1 MKAASLAL
9 SLLTLSGLAVQIAHA
24 EGALMRAQPAADS
37 VVTEY
42 DGNVITWFSGN
53 VSKRAPTLIVVDG
66 GGNRVDNG
74 DVDLEL
80 GPRSKLSVS
89 TKSLPSGP
97 YVVRYRVLTLDGLVV
112 SGIYRFTIA
121 QP

>member
-24 EGALMRAQPAADS
+24 EGALMRAQPAVDS

-66 GGNRVDNG
+66 KGNRVDNG

-89 TKSLPSGP
+89 TQSLPSGP